1 MIDDKTAAA
10 ELVTRAVA
18 EAINAQEPAV
28 RERMMAAW
36 LAGRRAFRKVGP
48 HRFVVLIDGGGADRD
63 RDADRLHPLARRPP
77 RRSHQLRCILS
88 ITEVYTL
95 DRGSRAWTECQPPR
109 RQPLAGVPSAAN
121 RPACSPTARRS
132 TPT

>member
-48 HRFVVLIDGGGADRD
+48 HRFVVLIDGEVLTEIETPIGFIPWPDALPEDR
-63 RDADRLHPLARRPP
+63 
-77 RRSHQLRCILS
+77 
-88 ITEVYTL
+88 T
-95 DRGSRAWTECQPPR
+95 
-109 RQPLAGVPSAAN
+109 N
-121 RPACSPTARRS
+121 
-132 TPT
+132 